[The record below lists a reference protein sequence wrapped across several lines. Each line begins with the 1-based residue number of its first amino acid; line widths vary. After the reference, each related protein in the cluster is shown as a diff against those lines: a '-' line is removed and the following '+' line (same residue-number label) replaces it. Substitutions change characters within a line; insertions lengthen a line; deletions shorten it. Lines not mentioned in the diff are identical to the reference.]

1 MAKLVLEKAWEW
13 NDKIL
18 MYFDHQRPDMVN
30 FPFWWYHIEGREIR
44 LIKQVSKTFGV
55 VFAENRWI
63 PEVEDI
69 GILTNDLKGHY
80 NNEDFDSDTLS
91 ELERRS
97 WVTLGQF
104 VVDDYPNELLIEY
117 PSGGGVIFKFHP
129 MTKKIME
136 ITKCNSDGI
145 IIYHC
150 KVDFEETTVRETGEK
165 KIVKIRSSIFDIRAF
180 YRCESEQGEWEE
192 SSNGKWNKPWVFREL
207 IDQKWVL
214 KEYKK

>member
-1 MAKLVLEKAWEW
+1 MKLVLEKDWTW
-13 NDKIL
+13 NDNVL
-18 MYFDHQRPDMVN
+18 MYFDHNRPEMVK
-30 FPFWWYHIEGREIR
+30 FPFWWYHIQDREIR
-44 LIKQVSKTFGV
+44 FIKQVSKTFGV

-63 PEVEDI
+63 PEPEDI
-69 GILTNDLKGHY
+69 ELTVKNLSSYYEDNDL
-80 NNEDFDSDTLS
+80 DSDTLT

-129 MTKKIME
+129 TTKKIME
-136 ITKCNSDGI
+136 VTKCNSDGI

-150 KVDFEETTVRETGEK
+150 KVDFEETTVKETGQK

-180 YRCESEQGEWEE
+180 YRCESEQGEWQE
-192 SSNGKWNKPWVFREL
+192 SSNEKWNKPWVFREL
-207 IDQKWVL
+207 EDKKWIL
-214 KEYKK
+214 KDYKK